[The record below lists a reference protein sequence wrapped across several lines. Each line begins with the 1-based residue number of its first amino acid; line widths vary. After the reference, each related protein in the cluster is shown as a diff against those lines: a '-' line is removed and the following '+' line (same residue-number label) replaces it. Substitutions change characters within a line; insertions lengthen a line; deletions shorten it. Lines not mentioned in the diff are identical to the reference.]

1 MGKILGWTCEVGFT
15 AQTTNPA
22 AKGAQGVWELQVAE
36 SG

>member
-22 AKGAQGVWELQVAE
+22 AKGAQGVCELQVAE